1 MADQQSTS
9 FEIFSYLLYVSLIN
23 HIFTFIFLKKC
34 SYNTF
39 FRFHCMQLILLPTEP
54 KFVGSAVIPD
64 NDDRGDDKVYFFFTE
79 REMDAE
85 GVTKAVYSRIGRV
98 CAVRT
103 LQKQNP
109 TKMFI
114 LTVILKPIHAFI
126 SQNDQGGQ
134 RMLVNRWTSFLKTRL
149 ICSVAGPNG
158 IDTHFDELGKETTK
172 PYKPRY
178 LMIAFFFFFFLYRTH
193 PHLQVSDVHHIVCQ
207 CLIYYCCLCHTN
219 HPI

>member
-1 MADQQSTS
+1 
-9 FEIFSYLLYVSLIN
+9 
-23 HIFTFIFLKKC
+23 
-34 SYNTF
+34 
-39 FRFHCMQLILLPTEP
+39 MQLILLPTEP

-98 CAVRT
+98 CAVRI

-114 LTVILKPIHAFI
+114 LTVTLKPIHAFI

-172 PYKPRY
+172 PYKSRY
-178 LMIAFFFFFFLYRTH
+178 LMIAFFLLLLFILH
-193 PHLQVSDVHHIVCQ
+193 PSTFTSFRCSSHRVSMSHLLLPLPHKPSHLEGKNVINETS
-207 CLIYYCCLCHTN
+207 
-219 HPI
+219 